1 MRAEDRIT
9 AMRLNAHAIFTLTQ
23 LRNFGTDYEKVF
35 YTYND
40 SSKFQISLTHLN
52 SSSILEKL
60 KDLDHVDPNA

>member
-1 MRAEDRIT
+1 
-9 AMRLNAHAIFTLTQ
+9 MRLNAHAIFTLTQ